1 MRSFNWTSTSSDW
14 CSACKIAKIQA
25 IDFKSE
31 LMSEKMDLEVHA
43 MGWWLWAPICRTRAY
58 FRLLA
63 CLTSIHTYHPLEF
76 CFVNFAF
83 VISAFWEPK
92 SFCTHSVFS
101 CKIPSRAL
109 HRNIAMLP
117 RGSQTPMKCFR
128 CQGVPCAPMQGSS
141 LLRCSNVMFLHNKCP
156 TRPCLKY
163 IEIYKYK
170 CTNTQIKSA
179 RKTSC
184 SYTTNVPPDPRLKY
198 MENSRT
204 KIQIYKYTN
213 NKVPERRHVPIQQM
227 SHPTPVSLYPPGSLQ
242 GTVFSIL
249 WCWCTVCCTTSDC
262 TN

>member
-1 MRSFNWTSTSSDW
+1 MN
-14 CSACKIAKIQA
+14 
-25 IDFKSE
+25 
-31 LMSEKMDLEVHA
+31 LEVHA
-43 MGWWLWAPICRTRAY
+43 MGWWWWAPICRTRAY

-117 RGSQTPMKCFR
+117 RGCQTPMKCFR

-156 TRPCLKY
+156 TRPPYPCIRLAL
-163 IEIYKYK
+163 YKVQFSVFSDADALYAVQLQ
-170 CTNTQIKSA
+170 TVQIKKCILLTAA
-179 RKTSC
+179 RQPLLSKEC
-184 SYTTNVPPDPRLKY
+184 SL
-198 MENSRT
+198 S
-204 KIQIYKYTN
+204 
-213 NKVPERRHVPIQQM
+213 
-227 SHPTPVSLYPPGSLQ
+227 
-242 GTVFSIL
+242 
-249 WCWCTVCCTTSDC
+249 
-262 TN
+262 